1 MAKQVAIQSGVI
13 LLVIAVATA
22 LSNYGLSQV
31 GKGQDIGILKACVEN
46 NTANIL
52 RLDKEGSQELKNT
65 TQRMAILETMLNNI
79 TEDMKEDRADMKEL
93 KTFLMKP

>member
-1 MAKQVAIQSGVI
+1 
-13 LLVIAVATA
+13 LVIAAATA
-22 LSNYGLSQV
+22 LSNYGLGQV

-52 RLDKEGSQELKNT
+52 RLDKEGTQGLKST
-65 TQRMAILETMLNNI
+65 TERIAVLETMLTTMN
-79 TEDMKEDRADMKEL
+79 DAMKEDRIDMKEL